1 MHVMPTTSEGKA
13 ITRFNA
19 VKSGTR
25 SATVPL
31 PHELTEFEI
40 FEARTLDALAPRDAI
55 EEELAHRA
63 IALFWRLRRF
73 AAWESFRLST
83 PATMLDV
90 PGGALAMRLNWLN
103 LFVRAGSYEG
113 ATQER
118 ADRLERSL
126 QKQLLEVLASIK
138 AWRAP

>member
-1 MHVMPTTSEGKA
+1 MPTTSEGKA

-31 PHELTEFEI
+31 PHELADFES
-40 FEARTLDALAPRDAI
+40 FETRTLDALAPQDAI

-83 PATMLDV
+83 PATIFDV
-90 PGGALAMRLNWLN
+90 PGGAQAQRASWLD
-103 LFVRAGSYEG
+103 LLVRAGSYDG
-113 ATQER
+113 GTQER